1 MKNYYQIQLMVFFKS
16 INYIIKQKICRH
28 SEFSNSYEDLIT
40 LIKKLC
46 PSLKTEGHSQTTTV
60 NTHFSDDINVNTAK

>member
-1 MKNYYQIQLMVFFKS
+1 MIFFKG
-16 INYIIKQKICRH
+16 INYVIKQKICRH
-28 SEFSNSYEDLIT
+28 SEFLNSHKDLIT

-60 NTHFSDDINVNTAK
+60 NTHFSESTNVNTVK